1 MSITNCDM
9 YNQEQK
15 ILFRFS
21 PDLDVDFLND
31 LYGDDFQQA
40 QLIFESTAPQLR
52 SDVAL
57 ADSMLQNNDVV
68 GLKKIVHKMKPMFG
82 YTGMNE
88 TMRIFS
94 DFETDCASAKT
105 ATELKER
112 FYHIMAMANKAI
124 DKIEIEIIRL
134 KEHNTLHL

>member
-21 PDLDVDFLND
+21 PDLDVDFLHD

-52 SDVAL
+52 SDITL
-57 ADSMLQNNDVV
+57 AESTFHNNDVV
-68 GLKKIVHKMKPMFG
+68 SLKKIIHKMKPMFG
-82 YTGMNE
+82 YTGMNV
-88 TMRIFS
+88 TMHLFAS
-94 DFETDCASAKT
+94 FETDCASAQT
-105 ATELKER
+105 TTGLEER
-112 FYHIMAMANKAI
+112 FYHIISIANRAV
-124 DKIEIEIIRL
+124 DKIEIEINRL
-134 KEHNTLHL
+134 KEHNTEHP

>member
-21 PDLDVDFLND
+21 ADLDTDFLND

-40 QLIFESTAPQLR
+40 QLIFESTAKQLR
-52 SDVAL
+52 NDITL
-57 ADSMLQNNDVV
+57 AKSTFHDNDVV
-68 GLKKIVHKMKPMFG
+68 GLRKAVHKMKPMFG

-88 TMRIFS
+88 TMELFAG
-94 DFETDCASAKT
+94 FETDCASAQT
-105 ATELKER
+105 TTELEKR
-112 FYHIMAMANKAI
+112 FYHIIAIVNTAI

-134 KEHNTLHL
+134 KEHNTKHP